1 METQKYKQALARGEN
16 IDLSARVQ
24 KSSAADREI
33 LSRFFRSPVL
43 KSIVERCEEIECKK
57 I

>member
-24 KSSAADREI
+24 KSSAEDREI
-33 LSRFFRSPVL
+33 LSRFVRSPVL
-43 KSIVERCEEIECKK
+43 KSIVEEIECKK